1 MLGNPLRRRYVGQVR
16 TIYLVY
22 CSILVNAFVAFV
34 DSFIVGKGGNYA
46 VLRGSS
52 LRLNCIPK
60 VSEPQE
66 LREAGKT
73 YVWTDEAG
81 KELIDARYI
90 KLNSGDLEIVNAHVG
105 DSGIYKC
112 TIQSSAKQVS
122 PP

>member
-1 MLGNPLRRRYVGQVR
+1 MSTESISSRGNAWKSTKAPVCRSV
-16 TIYLVY
+16 
-22 CSILVNAFVAFV
+22 
-34 DSFIVGKGGNYA
+34 VGKGGNYA